1 LPTYSVIFARGGSKG
16 LPGKNIRPFA
26 GVPLLAHTINLAHSI
41 GEIDRVFVSTDD
53 PEIAEVARNANAT
66 VIARP
71 SDLAKDDSPEWL
83 AWQHAVKWIKNKF
96 GAFDRFVSLPATSP
110 LRSQDDVS
118 RCLLA
123 LNDRVDMVVA
133 ISESAR
139 SPWFNMVSRDEQ
151 GYVKTLCENKARISR
166 RQDSPSAY
174 DLTTVAYVSRPDF
187 IKRADGVFA
196 GRTKGIEVPR
206 ERAIDIDTILD
217 FKIAEYIWFAKQERQ
232 ERP

>member
-1 LPTYSVIFARGGSKG
+1 MLPTYSVIFARGGSKG

-26 GVPLLAHTINLAHSI
+26 GAPLLVHAINLAHSI

-66 VIARP
+66 VITRP

-83 AWQHAVKWIKNKF
+83 AWQHAVKWIEDKF

-118 RCLLA
+118 RRLLA

-139 SPWFNMVSRDEQ
+139 SPWLNMASRDEQ
-151 GYVKTLCENKARISR
+151 GYLRMLNESKKGITR
-166 RQDSPSAY
+166 RQDCPLTY
-174 DLTTVAYVSRPDF
+174 DLTTVAYVS
-187 IKRADGVFA
+187 
-196 GRTKGIEVPR
+196 
-206 ERAIDIDTILD
+206 
-217 FKIAEYIWFAKQERQ
+217 
-232 ERP
+232 